1 MSLTIPA
8 FLAVIALIV
17 AMATYR
23 SIRRGG
29 ARFYTLER
37 EAVLRR
43 ASFML
48 LVSVAFFLGAIGLLI
63 YDRQQLALPSAAD
76 GGAANGA
83 EATPTATVAIEAF
96 PPTPTGV
103 ATLDPNLP
111 PPTPTSMICR
121 AVVEGTSGSGLTLR
135 ESPGGPEIRVLL
147 DGTILIL
154 MDTEPVQD
162 DNFLWRQVRTVSG
175 DEGWA
180 ADEFLTIS
188 DDCQ

>member
-1 MSLTIPA
+1 MSLTVPLILTFIA
-8 FLAVIALIV
+8 FIV
-17 AMATYR
+17 AFATYR

-37 EAVLRR
+37 EAILRR
-43 ASFML
+43 ASYTL
-48 LVSVAFFLGAIGLLI
+48 LISVVFFLAAIGLLI
-63 YDRQQLALPSAAD
+63 YYGQQLTPL
-76 GGAANGA
+76 GATGSEANGTEVA
-83 EATPTATVAIEAF
+83 PTETVAVEAF
-96 PPTPTGV
+96 PPTPTG
-103 ATLDPNLP
+103 TSTPDHNLP

-154 MDTEPVQD
+154 TDAEPVQD
-162 DNFLWRQVRTVSG
+162 DTFLWRQVRTVGG

-188 DDCQ
+188 DDCR